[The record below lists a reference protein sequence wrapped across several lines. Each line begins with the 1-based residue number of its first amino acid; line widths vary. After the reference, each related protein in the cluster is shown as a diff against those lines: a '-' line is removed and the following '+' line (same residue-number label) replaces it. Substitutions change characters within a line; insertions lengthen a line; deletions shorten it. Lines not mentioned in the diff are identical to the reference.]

1 MSETGQQVL
10 VDRDKIAAE
19 TGEIAWAELQKF
31 FAGGLVIAV
40 VDELDLVEV
49 AFQCASDNT
58 VQFRAWTDAGQVAP
72 VTDSQAREWLS
83 ANALM
88 LAVVV
93 KPWVLVQ
100 PRRPEP
106 VGSA

>member
-1 MSETGQQVL
+1 MSESAQQAT

-19 TGEIAWAELQKF
+19 TGDIAWAELQKF
-31 FAGGLVIAV
+31 FASGLVIAV
-40 VDELDLVEV
+40 ADELDLVEV
-49 AFQCASDNT
+49 AFQCASDNAA
-58 VQFRAWTDAGQVAP
+58 QFRAWTDAGHVAP
-72 VTDSQAREWLS
+72 VTDRQAREWLS

-106 VGSA
+106 AGSA